1 MTNVQEANRE
11 GDQCRCRRHRRV
23 GWSRRQ
29 PDWNA
34 VIELVEQLIGR
45 TYTRQGLNKIEAI
58 RTAYVSRRTSLKH
71 SAPRGEQKALTAEE
85 QMLMDRIARLEAEN
99 ARLTAQNELLMEQFA
114 RWAYNA
120 RRRGLDS
127 KVLNSALPPV
137 HRDGTP
143 AKRR

>member
-1 MTNVQEANRE
+1 MSKKLTAREINVV
-11 GDQCRCRRHRRV
+11 V
-23 GWSRRQ
+23 GAIDGWAG
-29 PDWNA
+29 PDGSLTWNA
-34 VIELVEQLIGR
+34 VIELVEQLVSR

-71 SAPRGEQKALTAEE
+71 SAPRAERKALTAEE

-99 ARLTAQNELLMEQFA
+99 TRLTAQNELLMEQFA
-114 RWAYNA
+114 RWAFNA

-127 KVLNSALPPV
+127 QFLNQPLPPV

-143 AKRR
+143 TRRR